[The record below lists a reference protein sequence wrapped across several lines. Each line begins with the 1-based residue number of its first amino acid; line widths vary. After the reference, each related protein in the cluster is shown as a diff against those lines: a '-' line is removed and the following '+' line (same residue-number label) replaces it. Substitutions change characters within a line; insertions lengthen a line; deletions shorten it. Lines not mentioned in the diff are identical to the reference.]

1 MTLAQQSN
9 KKDMI
14 TRIRGRYIGRN
25 ASSAYK
31 ELVWAVGTAK
41 DTTVGIE
48 EQTIQTLAALD
59 KLLQEQGSHRSQI
72 VSAQVY
78 LTNMANKSAMDRI
91 WCDWLGNDPQ
101 HWPQRVCIGVDLHG
115 DMLIEI
121 SVTAVRLE
129 S

>member
-1 MTLAQQSN
+1 
-9 KKDMI
+9 MI

-31 ELVWAVGTAK
+31 DLVWAVGTAK

-59 KLLQEQGSHRSQI
+59 KLLQEQGSRRSQI

-78 LTNMANKSAMDRI
+78 LTNMTGWVTIHSIGRKGSALVSTYMAT
-91 WCDWLGNDPQ
+91 C
-101 HWPQRVCIGVDLHG
+101 
-115 DMLIEI
+115 
-121 SVTAVRLE
+121 
-129 S
+129 

>member
-1 MTLAQQSN
+1 
-9 KKDMI
+9 MI

-31 ELVWAVGTAK
+31 DLVWAVGTAK

-59 KLLQEQGSHRSQI
+59 KLLQEQG
-72 VSAQVY
+72 
-78 LTNMANKSAMDRI
+78 SAMDRI

>member
-1 MTLAQQSN
+1 
-9 KKDMI
+9 MI

-31 ELVWAVGTAK
+31 DLVWAVGTAK

-78 LTNMANKSAMDRI
+78 LTNMANKSAMDSI

-101 HWPQRVCIGVDLHG
+101 HWPQRGCSGVDLHG

>member
-1 MTLAQQSN
+1 
-9 KKDMI
+9 MI

-31 ELVWAVGTAK
+31 DLVWAVGTAK

-48 EQTIQTLAALD
+48 EQTTQTLAALD
-59 KLLQEQGSHRSQI
+59 NLLQEQGSHRSQI

-78 LTNMANKSAMDRI
+78 LTNMANKAAMDRI
-91 WCDWLGNDPQ
+91 WCDWLGTDQQ

-121 SVTAVRLE
+121 SVTAAKYE
-129 S
+129 D

>member
-1 MTLAQQSN
+1 
-9 KKDMI
+9 MI

-31 ELVWAVGTAK
+31 DLVWAVGTAK

-91 WCDWLGNDPQ
+91 WCDWLGTDPQ

-129 S
+129 N

>member
-9 KKDMI
+9 KNMI
-14 TRIRGRYIGRN
+14 TRVRGRYLGRN

-31 ELVWAVGTAK
+31 DLVWAVGTAK

-48 EQTIQTLAALD
+48 EQTTQTLAALD
-59 KLLQEQGSHRSQI
+59 NLLQEQGSHRSQI
-72 VSAQVY
+72 ASAQVY

-91 WCDWLGNDPQ
+91 WCDWLGDDPQ

-129 S
+129 D

>member
-1 MTLAQQSN
+1 
-9 KKDMI
+9 MI

-31 ELVWAVGTAK
+31 DLVWAVGTAK
-41 DTTVGIE
+41 DTTTGIE

-72 VSAQVY
+72 ISAQVY

-91 WCDWLGNDPQ
+91 WCDWVGDDPQ
-101 HWPQRVCIGVDLHG
+101 QWPQRVCIGVDLHG

-121 SVTAVRLE
+121 SVTAAKYE
-129 S
+129 D

>member
-1 MTLAQQSN
+1 MSSLDRCDQLIAGRQMTLAQQSN

-31 ELVWAVGTAK
+31 DLVWAVGTAK

-78 LTNMANKSAMDRI
+78 LTDMANKLS
-91 WCDWLGNDPQ
+91 
-101 HWPQRVCIGVDLHG
+101 
-115 DMLIEI
+115 LIHI
-121 SVTAVRLE
+121 
-129 S
+129 